1 MKEENKN
8 NVDVSDG
15 GILHVF
21 CFDSINLKDRITF
34 DSCMVDGIQVTFW
47 TDDEGEARERVRSMF
62 DILFEEVIK
71 KRGKKPELGV

>member
-1 MKEENKN
+1 
-8 NVDVSDG
+8 
-15 GILHVF
+15 
-21 CFDSINLKDRITF
+21 
-34 DSCMVDGIQVTFW
+34 MVDGIQVTFW